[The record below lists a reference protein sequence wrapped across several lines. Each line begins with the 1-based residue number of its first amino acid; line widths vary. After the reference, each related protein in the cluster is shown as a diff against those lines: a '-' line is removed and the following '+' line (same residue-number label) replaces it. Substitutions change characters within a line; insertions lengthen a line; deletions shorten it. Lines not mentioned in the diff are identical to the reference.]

1 MNTPLVAAG
10 TRLVNAFN
18 RETFIFTKP
27 VESEE
32 EAEFDVLLESDS
44 VHGDD
49 GVSHIHPKS
58 EEYFTVRAGSLK
70 VVIDGK
76 ARLVG
81 PGETV
86 VVPRGR
92 PHYFRNGHDGE
103 TLFTIRFEPGMKF
116 LRFFLEFGTALETHP
131 EWYDEKGNSSLLLSA
146 LAFNEFPD
154 QIYVA
159 GPPIWLQK
167 LIFAMLAPIARL
179 KGYHL
184 PFRRGELAR
193 KGEPRLAHA

>member
-1 MNTPLVAAG
+1 MSTPLVAAG
-10 TRLVNAFN
+10 TRLFNPYN

-27 VESEE
+27 VESEDA
-32 EAEFDVLLESDS
+32 AEFDVLLEPSS
-44 VHGDD
+44 SHGDD

-58 EEYFTVRAGSLK
+58 DEYFTVRSGSLR
-70 VVIDGK
+70 VIVDGNE
-76 ARLVG
+76 RLVG

-116 LRFFLEFGTALETHP
+116 LRFFLEFGTAVETHP
-131 EWYDEKGNSSLLLSA
+131 EWYDEKGNSSPLLTA
-146 LAFNEFPD
+146 LALHEFPN

-159 GPPIWLQK
+159 GTPIWVQK
-167 LIFAMLAPIARL
+167 LIFAALAPIARL

-184 PFRRGELAR
+184 PFRREELMREGDFAR
-193 KGEPRLAHA
+193 A